1 VKIEPGTRVEVVLK
15 SGAKLQATMVAS
27 DDKNMTI
34 QADNGSKITVF
45 RQTVVSI
52 TVITAPAKEETKT
65 PEPPP
70 PPAPEQ
76 PKTPAV
82 PVVKNEPVPDTAKP
96 AVQAEA
102 PVAKKEPVPEVQVP
116 AKDTVKTFQPEP
128 GARVD
133 VTLKTG
139 ARFKATIVAVE
150 AKSLS
155 LVMTTGSKMTVFR
168 QTILD
173 IQKDTSAVAIK
184 VDTAKAVD
192 TVSTAAPVA
201 PPPVP
206 EPVARFKRLNRKGTI
221 TLKNGQELN
230 GTLNVE
236 DDLYFSFTTKS
247 GVSLNILKRLVRLV
261 DNKPCVMRSD
271 STSKA
276 FDTSAQLSKTKAPG
290 LSGKNSGEPDTAARH
305 VLPAVI
311 VRPLPRVSMK
321 TGASMKQLVDSLTSP
336 VAEQRSIALRQ
347 LGAMGQW
354 AVNSIPSIVVL
365 LSDPVRTPLLP
376 PPCMDTATVQL
387 LLPPGLE
394 AGRALSRMGTR
405 GYDELAKA
413 LKNPDP
419 TVRMRAAFGLGE
431 TQTLQAQAILEEALT
446 DKFAEVRAGAAQ
458 ALHFRESATP
468 LIAALNDADAQ
479 VRTHAAAT
487 LGEIR
492 SQSATG
498 PLIGLLKDASPLV
511 REQAAAAIGK
521 LGAGAAT
528 LPLSTLVS
536 DREISVRKKAIEAI
550 GLIADPA
557 GVPALITAL
566 RDTSAAVRTLAA
578 GAIGAVRDSRALL
591 PLLAAALQEKNDGA
605 REQMETALRQLT
617 DIPLLIAALDDRR
630 TAVRENAVQMLWLL
644 TAKEFGLDK
653 LAWLGWLEGEK
664 KSQK

>member
-1 VKIEPGTRVEVVLK
+1 
-15 SGAKLQATMVAS
+15 
-27 DDKNMTI
+27 
-34 QADNGSKITVF
+34 
-45 RQTVVSI
+45 
-52 TVITAPAKEETKT
+52 
-65 PEPPP
+65 
-70 PPAPEQ
+70 
-76 PKTPAV
+76 
-82 PVVKNEPVPDTAKP
+82 
-96 AVQAEA
+96 
-102 PVAKKEPVPEVQVP
+102 
-116 AKDTVKTFQPEP
+116 
-128 GARVD
+128 
-133 VTLKTG
+133 
-139 ARFKATIVAVE
+139 
-150 AKSLS
+150 
-155 LVMTTGSKMTVFR
+155 
-168 QTILD
+168 
-173 IQKDTSAVAIK
+173 
-184 VDTAKAVD
+184 
-192 TVSTAAPVA
+192 
-201 PPPVP
+201 
-206 EPVARFKRLNRKGTI
+206 
-221 TLKNGQELN
+221 
-230 GTLNVE
+230 
-236 DDLYFSFTTKS
+236 
-247 GVSLNILKRLVRLV
+247 
-261 DNKPCVMRSD
+261 
-271 STSKA
+271 
-276 FDTSAQLSKTKAPG
+276 
-290 LSGKNSGEPDTAARH
+290 
-305 VLPAVI
+305 
-311 VRPLPRVSMK
+311 
-321 TGASMKQLVDSLTSP
+321 
-336 VAEQRSIALRQ
+336 
-347 LGAMGQW
+347 
-354 AVNSIPSIVVL
+354 
-365 LSDPVRTPLLP
+365 
-376 PPCMDTATVQL
+376 MDTATVQL